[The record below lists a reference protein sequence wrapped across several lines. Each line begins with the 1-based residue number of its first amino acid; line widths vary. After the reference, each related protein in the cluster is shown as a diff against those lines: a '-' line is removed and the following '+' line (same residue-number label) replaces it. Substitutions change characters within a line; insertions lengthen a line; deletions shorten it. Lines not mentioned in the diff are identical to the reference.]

1 MSQFALI
8 NRVAALKKA
17 HLMGQITNREF
28 SRGIRQIW
36 AQFPE
41 VARYE

>member
-8 NRVAALKKA
+8 NRVGALKKA
-17 HLMGQITNREF
+17 HQMGQITDREF
-28 SRGIRQIW
+28 NRGIRQIW

-41 VARYE
+41 MTR

>member
-1 MSQFALI
+1 MSGQIDLI

-17 HLMGQITNREF
+17 HHSGQITDREF

-41 VARYE
+41 MTR